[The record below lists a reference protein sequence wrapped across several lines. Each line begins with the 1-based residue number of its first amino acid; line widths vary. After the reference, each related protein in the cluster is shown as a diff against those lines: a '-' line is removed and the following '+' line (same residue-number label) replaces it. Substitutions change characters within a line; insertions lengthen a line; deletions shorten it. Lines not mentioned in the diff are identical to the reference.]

1 MRIKEEFERRYT
13 QTWKSKRFGV
23 WREKKRYGFFLSE
36 KVKCE
41 MKFNKE
47 IKSVK
52 TTIRKLIL

>member
-1 MRIKEEFERRYT
+1 MKEDTHIHGRAKDLEFGE
-13 QTWKSKRFGV
+13 KRKDMV
-23 WREKKRYGFFLSE
+23 FFLSE

-41 MKFNKE
+41 MKLNKE